1 MDCQPE
7 CEWSSQSYGSSLSL
21 QDPHDDSP
29 PPVGAELTRH
39 CRAAEVPGPAL
50 GRDGGGRRQGEV
62 CVTAPHSSPPSHPQ
76 ITLPCVVQSKKGL
89 LQWTKD
95 GFGLGL
101 LRELPGY
108 PRYRMVG
115 EEERGEWGLEINSVS
130 SADDGVYQCQA
141 E

>member
-1 MDCQPE
+1 M
-7 CEWSSQSYGSSLSL
+7 
-21 QDPHDDSP
+21 
-29 PPVGAELTRH
+29 
-39 CRAAEVPGPAL
+39 
-50 GRDGGGRRQGEV
+50 
-62 CVTAPHSSPPSHPQ
+62 
-76 ITLPCVVQSKKGL
+76 
-89 LQWTKD
+89 
-95 GFGLGL
+95 

>member
-1 MDCQPE
+1 MGPL
-7 CEWSSQSYGSSLSL
+7 SLSRI
-21 QDPHDDSP
+21 
-29 PPVGAELTRH
+29 LTMILLLLL
-39 CRAAEVPGPAL
+39 VL
-50 GRDGGGRRQGEV
+50 
-62 CVTAPHSSPPSHPQ
+62 SSPVTVGQQRFLDQPWDVTVVAGDKVRSVLLLLTPHLPPHPQ